1 MKFPLLQLVGLA
13 WIYSTAASPVESTAL
28 ALRETIPKPNSD
40 ASTMTARALRDSGSA
55 DYLIYPK
62 ANAAKKDVD
71 AFTKSLQSQAGKAK
85 VDTLNDI
92 NGRLLVWYATLTP
105 KQVAAIK
112 SSSLVSMRNSSWA
125 CVTDRDCKIGA
136 MAPDAPLKSK
146 AKQSVIAKRA
156 LKTDKRALPE
166 LQMFSTPPG
175 KRPSGYTYDE
185 KAGQGVTIY
194 VLDEGF
200 NLRHKEFTE
209 TPGRKRWIFSKGA
222 SGEND
227 PDGHG
232 SCCASKALGN
242 TVGVARKADLVAV
255 KLQMTSWSLLKAWQA
270 VVLDVQQNRLQGKAV
285 VSNSKASI
293 AWRVDRNEQWFRDVL
308 ETLLKNLEA
317 LDVVIVSS
325 AGNFGVSIHE
335 PFGNSKAFIDFEQTI
350 VDEVNT
356 YPSLFADRTPII
368 VTGAVD
374 NNGRLASFSQG
385 GPLVTTTAPGVA
397 VKCAAMSGT
406 SVYQAGEESTGTSFS
421 TPAVAGLAAYFLSL
435 DSLRPRLQVRGS
447 VARNVKALI
456 QEHHY
461 ARVSGGPK
469 VAWNAQTL
477 LRN

>member
-1 MKFPLLQLVGLA
+1 MRFTLFKFIGPALVTSA
-13 WIYSTAASPVESTAL
+13 VASPVGNDELIVRDAILEPSSDYSTI
-28 ALRETIPKPNSD
+28 EG
-40 ASTMTARALRDSGSA
+40 RAGSGSTN
-55 DYLIYPK
+55 YLIYPK
-62 ANAAKKDVD
+62 AIAVKKDVE
-71 AFTKSLQSQAGKAK
+71 AFTKSLQSQAGKTK
-85 VDTLNDI
+85 VDTLTDV
-92 NGRLLVWYATLTP
+92 NGKLLAWYATLSAS
-105 KQVAAIK
+105 QVAAINK
-112 SSSLVSMRNSSWA
+112 STV
-125 CVTDRDCKIGA
+125 IGSI
-136 MAPDAPLKSK
+136 APDAPLKTK
-146 AKQSVIAKRA
+146 AKASGIAKRA
-156 LKTDKRALPE
+156 VKTDKKAQPE
-166 LQMFSTPPG
+166 LQMFSTAPG
-175 KRPSGYTYDE
+175 KKPSGYTYDE

-200 NLRHKEFTE
+200 NLKHKEFTSS
-209 TPGRKRWIFSKGA
+209 PGRKRWIFSKGA

-232 SCCASKALGN
+232 SCCASKALGS
-242 TVGVARKADLVAV
+242 TVGVAPKADLVAV
-255 KLQMTSWSLLKAWQA
+255 KLQLTSWSLLKAWQA
-270 VVLDVQQNRLQGKAV
+270 VVLDVKQNRLQGKAV

-293 AWRVDRNEQWFRDVL
+293 GWTVDRNEKWFRDAL

-317 LDVVIVSS
+317 LDVVVVSS
-325 AGNFGVSIHE
+325 SGNFGTHIDVS
-335 PFGNSKAFIDFEQTI
+335 
-350 VDEVNT
+350 T

-374 NNGRLASFSQG
+374 NKGHLAPFSQG

-406 SVYQAGEESTGTSFS
+406 SAYQAGEESTGTSFS

-435 DSLRPRLQVRGS
+435 DSLRPRLQVPGS

>member
-1 MKFPLLQLVGLA
+1 MKYALFQLVGLA
-13 WIYSTAASPVESTAL
+13 VVTSTAASPTGDAAL
-28 ALRETIPKPNSD
+28 TLRETIPEPISD
-40 ASTMTARALRDSGSA
+40 SSIMTARAPADAGSI
-55 DYLIYPK
+55 DYLIYPNP
-62 ANAAKKDVD
+62 NAAKKDVD
-71 AFTKSLQSQAGKAK
+71 TFTKTLQSQAGKAK
-85 VDTLNDI
+85 VDTLKDV
-92 NGRLLVWYATLTP
+92 NGRLLVWYTTLTP
-105 KQVAAIK
+105 KQVASIK
-112 SSSLVSMRNSSWA
+112 SSGVS
-125 CVTDRDCKIGA
+125 DRKT
-136 MAPDAPLKSK
+136 SH
-146 AKQSVIAKRA
+146 VAKRA
-156 LKTDKRALPE
+156 LKTDKRAPPE
-166 LQMFSTPPG
+166 LQMFSTPLG
-175 KRPSGYTYDE
+175 KKPSGYTYDE

-232 SCCASKALGN
+232 SCCASKALGS
-242 TVGVARKADLVAV
+242 TVGVAPKADLVAV

-293 AWRVDRNEQWFRDVL
+293 AWRVNQNEKWFRDVL

-317 LDVVIVSS
+317 LDVVVVSS
-325 AGNFGVSIHE
+325 AGNFG
-335 PFGNSKAFIDFEQTI
+335 AI

-356 YPSLFADRTPII
+356 YPSLFADRLPII

-374 NNGRLASFSQG
+374 NNGRLADFSQG
-385 GPLVTTTAPGVA
+385 GPLVATTAPGVA

-406 SVYQAGEESTGTSFS
+406 SAYQAGQESTGTSFS

-447 VARNVKALI
+447 VARNVKSLI

-469 VAWNAQTL
+469 VAWNAQPRL
-477 LRN
+477 KN

>member
-1 MKFPLLQLVGLA
+1 MKFTLFQFIGLA
-13 WIYSTAASPVESTAL
+13 LVSSAAATPVENNEL
-28 ALRETIPKPNSD
+28 AVRDTILEPNSD
-40 ASTMTARALRDSGSA
+40 SSIIKDRAVSGSA
-55 DYLIYPK
+55 NYLIYPK
-62 ANAAKKDVD
+62 TNAAKRDID

-85 VDTLNDI
+85 VDTLTDV
-92 NGRLLVWYATLTP
+92 NGQLLAWYATLSAN
-105 KQVAAIK
+105 QVAAINK
-112 SSSLVSMRNSSWA
+112 NS
-125 CVTDRDCKIGA
+125 VIGSI
-136 MAPDAPLKSK
+136 APDAPLKTK
-146 AKQSVIAKRA
+146 AKSSGVVKRA
-156 LKTDKRALPE
+156 LQTDKRAQPE
-166 LQMFSTPPG
+166 LQMFSTAPG
-175 KRPSGYTYDE
+175 KRPAGYTYDE

-200 NLRHKEFTE
+200 NLRHREFTAS
-209 TPGRKRWIFSKGA
+209 PGRKRWIFSKGA

-242 TVGVARKADLVAV
+242 TVGVAPKADLVAV
-255 KLQMTSWSLLKAWQA
+255 KLQLTSWSLLKAWQA

-293 AWRVDRNEQWFRDVL
+293 AWSVDRNERWFRDVL

-317 LDVVIVSS
+317 LDVVVVSS
-325 AGNFGVSIHE
+325 SGNFG
-335 PFGNSKAFIDFEQTI
+335 TL

-374 NNGRLASFSQG
+374 NNGRLAPFSQG

-406 SVYQAGEESTGTSFS
+406 SAYQAGEESTGTSFS

-469 VAWNAQTL
+469 VAWNAHTL

>member
-1 MKFPLLQLVGLA
+1 MRFTLFKLICLALVTSA
-13 WIYSTAASPVESTAL
+13 VASPMGNDELVVGDAILEPS
-28 ALRETIPKPNSD
+28 SD
-40 ASTMTARALRDSGSA
+40 SSILEGRAPSGSA
-55 DYLIYPK
+55 NYLIYPK
-62 ANAAKKDVD
+62 ANAVKKDVE
-71 AFTKSLQSQAGKAK
+71 AFTKSLQSQAGKTK
-85 VDTLNDI
+85 VDTLTDL
-92 NGRLLVWYATLTP
+92 NGKLLAWYATLSAS
-105 KQVAAIK
+105 QVAAINK
-112 SSSLVSMRNSSWA
+112 NS
-125 CVTDRDCKIGA
+125 VIGSV
-136 MAPDAPLKSK
+136 APDAPLKTQ
-146 AKQSVIAKRA
+146 AKSSGIAKRA
-156 LKTDKRALPE
+156 LKTDKKAQSE
-166 LQMFSTPPG
+166 LQMFSTAPG
-175 KRPSGYTYDE
+175 KKPSGYTYDE

-200 NLRHKEFTE
+200 NLKHKEFASS
-209 TPGRKRWIFSKGA
+209 PGTKRWIFSKGA

-232 SCCASKALGN
+232 SCCASKALGS
-242 TVGVARKADLVAV
+242 TVGVAPKANLVAV
-255 KLQMTSWSLLKAWQA
+255 KLQLTSWSLLKAWQA

-293 AWRVDRNEQWFRDVL
+293 GWTVDRNEKWFRDAL

-317 LDVVIVSS
+317 LDVVVVSS
-325 AGNFGVSIHE
+325 SGNFGTHIDVS
-335 PFGNSKAFIDFEQTI
+335 
-350 VDEVNT
+350 T

-374 NNGRLASFSQG
+374 NKGNLARFSQG

-406 SVYQAGEESTGTSFS
+406 SAYQAGEESTGTSFS
-421 TPAVAGLAAYFLSL
+421 TPAVTGLAAYFLSL
-435 DSLRPRLQVRGS
+435 DSLRPRLQVPGS

-477 LRN
+477 VRN

>member
-1 MKFPLLQLVGLA
+1 MKFTLFKFIGLA
-13 WIYSTAASPVESTAL
+13 LVTSALASPVGNDEL
-28 ALRETIPKPNSD
+28 VVRDTILEPSSD
-40 ASTMTARALRDSGSA
+40 SSIIEGRAPSGSA
-55 DYLIYPK
+55 NYLIYPK
-62 ANAAKKDVD
+62 ANAVKKDVE
-71 AFTKSLQSQAGKAK
+71 AFTKSLQSQAGKTK
-85 VDTLNDI
+85 VDTLTDV
-92 NGRLLVWYATLTP
+92 NGKLLAWYATLSAS
-105 KQVAAIK
+105 QVATINK
-112 SSSLVSMRNSSWA
+112 SS
-125 CVTDRDCKIGA
+125 VTKV
-136 MAPDAPLKSK
+136 K
-146 AKQSVIAKRA
+146 ASGISKRA
-156 LKTDKRALPE
+156 LKTDKKAQPE
-166 LQMFSTPPG
+166 LQMFSTAPG
-175 KRPSGYTYDE
+175 KKPSGYTYDE

-200 NLRHKEFTE
+200 NLKHKEFTSS
-209 TPGRKRWIFSKGA
+209 PGRKRWIFSKGA

-232 SCCASKALGN
+232 SCCASKALGS
-242 TVGVARKADLVAV
+242 TVGVAPKADLVAV
-255 KLQMTSWSLLKAWQA
+255 KLQLTSWSLLKAWQA

-285 VSNSKASI
+285 VSNSKAWLAI
-293 AWRVDRNEQWFRDVL
+293 GWTVDRNEKWFRDAL

-317 LDVVIVSS
+317 LDVVVVSS
-325 AGNFGVSIHE
+325 SGNFGSHIDVS
-335 PFGNSKAFIDFEQTI
+335 
-350 VDEVNT
+350 T

-374 NNGRLASFSQG
+374 NKGNLAPFSQG

-406 SVYQAGEESTGTSFS
+406 SAYQAGEESTGTSFS

-435 DSLRPRLQVRGS
+435 DSLRPRLQVPGS